1 MLKKNKER
9 FQETAC
15 ESYQYLSEDEKEKKE
30 NVVANDIQ
38 IFVKKK
44 KENSIKKSMRRC
56 KTKAS

>member
-1 MLKKNKER
+1 MSKHSSAE
-9 FQETAC
+9 FC